1 MRISLV
7 IFGSICLLSS
17 AAVIAETPSA
27 AASPPAGAAASNVV
41 ATWQPRTL
49 KNFGTIGTASCDDL
63 IEQARFVLINLGAH
77 GLHIDE
83 RGCTDVTHNSLI
95 VAFRSVDA
103 TFSVLT
109 PANKSDGKT
118 RGGIV
123 EARWQT
129 VEMHPGDTNG
139 CGYLKY
145 VTQRVVPLFAT
156 REVKLISDP
165 ACNKTD
171 VGLRAQVLMPAQP
184 LADAR

>member
-1 MRISLV
+1 MRILLLIFTSLGL
-7 IFGSICLLSS
+7 ISS
-17 AAVIAETPSA
+17 AAVIADTPSV
-27 AASPPAGAAASNVV
+27 AASPPDGAAALEV

-49 KNFGTIGTASCDDL
+49 KDFGTIDTASCDGL
-63 IEQARFVLINLGAH
+63 VAHVRFVLLQLGARD
-77 GLHIDE
+77 LHIDQ
-83 RGCTDVTHNSLI
+83 RGCTDVTHNSFI

-109 PANKSDGKT
+109 PANKSDGKA
-118 RGGIV
+118 RGDIV

-129 VEMHPGDTNG
+129 VEMHPGDMEG

-156 REVKLISDP
+156 REVKLISDA